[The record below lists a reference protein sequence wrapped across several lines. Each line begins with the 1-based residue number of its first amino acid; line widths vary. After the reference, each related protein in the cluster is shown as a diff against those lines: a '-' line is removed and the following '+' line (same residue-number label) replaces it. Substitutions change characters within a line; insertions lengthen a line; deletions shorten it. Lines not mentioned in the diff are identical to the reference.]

1 MIIWINDDHKSHKM
15 YDLRFLIWFYIDS
28 DYQKFP
34 KISKQL
40 IRRPPFYLTLLS
52 IPWWMIWLPPIWF
65 IFYSNFHH
73 RHKNFKLY
81 VDVSNNTP
89 LFKKDATFN
98 VRYGLGASRG
108 RFGISFESV
117 NYPGYFIGFVGKSFR
132 LGIMKMVNTAA
143 FKSAITWTPVTA
155 QVQITHH
162 TQIINRVQS
171 KLRYLNWRI

>member
-1 MIIWINDDHKSHKM
+1 MLQPFSSGKLFLHQRKFEIWADQFDGTRKFLKDSS
-15 YDLRFLIWFYIDS
+15 FLIVRGLNGHGVSFRSATDPKRYI
-28 DYQKFP
+28 
-34 KISKQL
+34 
-40 IRRPPFYLTLLS
+40 
-52 IPWWMIWLPPIWF
+52 
-65 IFYSNFHH
+65 
-73 RHKNFKLY
+73 RHKNFKLSA
-81 VDVSNNTP
+81 DLIKKSA

-98 VRYGLGASRG
+98 VRYGLGASNG

-143 FKSAITWTPVTA
+143 FKSSITWTPVTA

-171 KLRYLNWRI
+171 KLCYLN